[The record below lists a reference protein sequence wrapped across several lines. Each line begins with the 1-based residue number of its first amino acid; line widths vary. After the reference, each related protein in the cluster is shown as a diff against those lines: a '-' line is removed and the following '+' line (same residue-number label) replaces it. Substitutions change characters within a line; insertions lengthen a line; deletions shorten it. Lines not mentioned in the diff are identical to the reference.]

1 MPTLQAQQLHQLLQA
16 DAPQASDENIDRC
29 IGLFMDLNE
38 KAVNGEISTHPVDL
52 RGMIVALR
60 LMTDGMRPKD
70 AVAISITNK
79 CFDEY
84 EYQLVQDVVMT
95 RFV

>member
-1 MPTLQAQQLHQLLQA
+1 
-16 DAPQASDENIDRC
+16 
-29 IGLFMDLNE
+29 MDLDA
-38 KAVNGEISTHPVDL
+38 KAINGEISTHPVDL
-52 RGMIVALR
+52 RGMIAALR
-60 LMTDGMRPKD
+60 LMSQGMRPKD
-70 AVAISITNK
+70 AITICITNK

>member
-1 MPTLQAQQLHQLLQA
+1 MYKRQVPG
-16 DAPQASDENIDRC
+16 ASEENINNC
-29 IGLFMDLNE
+29 VGLFMDLDA
-38 KAVNGEISTHPVDL
+38 KAINGEISTHPVDL
-52 RGMIVALR
+52 RGMIAALR
-60 LMTDGMRPKD
+60 LMVQGMKPKD
-70 AVAISITNK
+70 AVTICITNK

>member
-1 MPTLQAQQLHQLLQA
+1 M
-16 DAPQASDENIDRC
+16 
-29 IGLFMDLNE
+29 GLFLDLNE
-38 KAVNGEISTHPVDL
+38 KAVNGEISAHPVDL
-52 RGMIVALR
+52 RGMISALR

-70 AVAISITNK
+70 AIAVSVTNK

-95 RFV
+95 RFA

>member
-1 MPTLQAQQLHQLLQA
+1 MG
-16 DAPQASDENIDRC
+16 IDREES
-29 IGLFMDLNE
+29 LFLTVSEDHSKRKYPEYILLMSDPYR
-38 KAVNGEISTHPVDL
+38 KAG
-52 RGMIVALR
+52 GMIAALR

-70 AVAISITNK
+70 AVALNITNK

-95 RFV
+95 RFI

>member
-1 MPTLQAQQLHQLLQA
+1 M
-16 DAPQASDENIDRC
+16 
-29 IGLFMDLNE
+29 
-38 KAVNGEISTHPVDL
+38 IS
-52 RGMIVALR
+52 ALR

-70 AVAISITNK
+70 AIAVSVTNK

-95 RFV
+95 RFA

>member
-1 MPTLQAQQLHQLLQA
+1 M
-16 DAPQASDENIDRC
+16 R
-29 IGLFMDLNE
+29 
-38 KAVNGEISTHPVDL
+38 IST
-52 RGMIVALR
+52 RGRYALR

-70 AVAISITNK
+70 AIAISITNK

-95 RFV
+95 RFA